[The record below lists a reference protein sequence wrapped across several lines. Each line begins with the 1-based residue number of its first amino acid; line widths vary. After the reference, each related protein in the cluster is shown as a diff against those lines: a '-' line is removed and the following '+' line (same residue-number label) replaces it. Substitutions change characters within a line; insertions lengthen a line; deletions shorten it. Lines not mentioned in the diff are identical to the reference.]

1 MTTFL
6 TNMIGLFALLLTT
19 NINAQCTLTANI
31 DTEAEV
37 LACLTTCG
45 CNQIIIPSPLAL
57 DMSGSWDLTSK
68 GVINLKIE
76 HGASL
81 IFGDNGSVSEVL
93 KMAAGSHLTI
103 INTPTVN
110 NTALVQTGGGGQVRI
125 IIGSTSYKGNDFA
138 SLIGAGGISPVLPI
152 DLVSFKVKASTD
164 VSEKAN
170 ELTWVTSREINNR
183 GFYVERR
190 KLLTSEWDVLGF
202 LQSVSIPSTYSFTD
216 KTPLSM
222 SYYRLRQLSLDGNE
236 SYSKVISV
244 ITKLSKDKLKVYP
257 NPIGPEGYLNIETT
271 GDIESIT
278 LTNTLGQVLLTT
290 KEPKISIVQLPKG
303 MYNVTL
309 KTSTATLTDKFFKF

>member
-1 MTTFL
+1 
-6 TNMIGLFALLLTT
+6 
-19 NINAQCTLTANI
+19 
-31 DTEAEV
+31 
-37 LACLTTCG
+37 
-45 CNQIIIPSPLAL
+45 
-57 DMSGSWDLTSK
+57 
-68 GVINLKIE
+68 
-76 HGASL
+76 
-81 IFGDNGSVSEVL
+81 
-93 KMAAGSHLTI
+93 MAAGSHLTI

-257 NPIGPEGYLNIETT
+257 NPIGPEGYLNVETT

-290 KEPKISIVQLPKG
+290 KEPKINIVQLPKG